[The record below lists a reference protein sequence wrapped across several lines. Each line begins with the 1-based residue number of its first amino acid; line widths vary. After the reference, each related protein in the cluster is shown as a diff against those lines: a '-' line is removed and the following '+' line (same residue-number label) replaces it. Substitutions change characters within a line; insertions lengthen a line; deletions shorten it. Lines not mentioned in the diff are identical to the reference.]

1 MHENQDVNIVS
12 MDNIKPLIELC
23 LQTEQDRGL
32 SKNSIAELKRYL
44 NEFST
49 YCECQNIYSVKDI
62 TPPFLKDYI
71 DQRCK
76 SAGPNLKKA
85 IVWSLRKFG
94 KHLALLQIVEDDPAR
109 KLRHPKFHPRS
120 ELPEYLSASQL
131 KNLLE
136 YAVNNLELRDFAI
149 ISLLATT
156 GLRPSEIAGCKL
168 NNVHLNRHCIYVHVK
183 GGWIKETPISASMA
197 AVLTDYMA
205 TRKDDRQAL
214 FVNTRGRPVSVSW
227 IQRIVKSAGKNA
239 GLLLSLTCNH
249 LRHTFGTHA
258 ADRNGKIVTKAL
270 MGHQRLATT
279 EIYTHLS
286 PCHFKAL
293 MILHPY
299 QSVSNK
305 GAANGYK

>member
-1 MHENQDVNIVS
+1 MHENQEVNIVS
-12 MDNIKPLIELC
+12 RDNTNSLIELC

-32 SKNSIAELKRYL
+32 SKNSIIELKRYL
-44 NEFST
+44 NDFAT
-49 YCECQNIYSVKDI
+49 YCECQNIYSVKDL

-94 KHLALLQIVEDDPAR
+94 KHLALLQVVEDNPA
-109 KLRHPKFHPRS
+109 KNLRHPKFHPRS
-120 ELPEYLSASQL
+120 ELPEYLSTSQL

-136 YAVNNLELRDFAI
+136 YAANNLELRDFVI
-149 ISLLATT
+149 ISLMATT
-156 GLRPSEIAGCKL
+156 GLRPNEIAGCKQ

-183 GGWIKETPISASMA
+183 GDWIKETPVSASMTT
-197 AVLTDYMA
+197 VLTDYLA
-205 TRKDDRQAL
+205 TRKDDCQAL

-227 IQRIVKSAGKNA
+227 IQRIVKAAGKNTE
-239 GLLLSLTCNH
+239 LSISLTCNH

-258 ADRNGKIVTKAL
+258 ADRNGKIITKAL

-286 PCHFKAL
+286 PHRFKAL
-293 MILHPY
+293 MNLHPY
-299 QSVSNK
+299 QDVCSK

>member
-1 MHENQDVNIVS
+1 MHENQDVNIVLR
-12 MDNIKPLIELC
+12 DKIKPLIQRC

-32 SKNSIAELKRYL
+32 SKNSIVELKRYL

-49 YCECQNIYSVKDI
+49 YCECQNIYSVNDL
-62 TPPFLKDYI
+62 TPSFLKDYI

-76 SAGPNLKKA
+76 SAGPNLRKA

-94 KHLALLQIVEDDPAR
+94 KHLALLQVVKENPAR
-109 KLRHPKFHPRS
+109 NLRHPKFYPRS

-136 YAVNNLELRDFAI
+136 YAANNLELRDFAI

-156 GLRPSEIAGCKL
+156 GLRPNEIVICKR
-168 NNVHLNRHCIYVHVK
+168 NNVQLNRHCIYVHVK
-183 GGWIKETPISASMA
+183 GGWIKETPISASMSSI
-197 AVLTDYMA
+197 LTDYLA
-205 TRKDDRQAL
+205 TRKDDCHAL
-214 FVNTRGRPVSVSW
+214 FVNTRGNRVSVSW
-227 IQRIVKSAGKNA
+227 IQYIIKAAGKNA

-258 ADRNGKIVTKAL
+258 ADRNGKVVTKAL

-286 PCHFKAL
+286 PCHFKAH
-293 MILHPY
+293 MNLHPY
-299 QSVSNK
+299 SV
-305 GAANGYK
+305 